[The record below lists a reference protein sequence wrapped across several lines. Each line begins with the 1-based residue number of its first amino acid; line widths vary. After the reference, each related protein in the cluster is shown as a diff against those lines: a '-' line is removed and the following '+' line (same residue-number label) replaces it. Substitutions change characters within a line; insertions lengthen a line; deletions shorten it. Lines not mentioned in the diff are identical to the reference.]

1 MEHLESI
8 PQPYEITNREREQAL
23 AAYLMMFATAAAG
36 LPLPFLNLVASFA
49 YYFFTKSTSR
59 FVRFHS
65 FQSLISQLPVSLMNG
80 VAVFWAFR
88 IIFSDASFSDL
99 YKGYLAVVV
108 LTNLVYVLFSLIAAI
123 KAYKGHMFYFVFFG
137 KVAYLKAF
145 DSRTEAQEGLVHQN
159 HPPRL

>member
-1 MEHLESI
+1 MEHLETI
-8 PQPYEITNREREQAL
+8 PQPYEITAKEREQGL

-36 LPLPFLNLVASFA
+36 LPLPFLNLLASFA
-49 YYFFTKSTSR
+49 YYYFTKSTSR

-65 FQSLISQLPVSLMNG
+65 YQSLISQIPVSLMNG

-88 IIFSDASFSDL
+88 ILFTDATFSDV

-108 LTNLVYVLFSLIAAI
+108 LTNFIYVLFSLIAAV
-123 KAYKGHMFYFVFFG
+123 KAYKGRMFYFVFFG
-137 KVAYLKAF
+137 KVAYLKSFAA
-145 DSRTEAQEGLVHQN
+145 RTEEEEALAYQN

>member
-1 MEHLESI
+1 MEHLETI
-8 PQPYEITNREREQAL
+8 PQPYEITTKEREQSL

-49 YYFFTKSTSR
+49 YYYFTKSTSR

-65 FQSLISQLPVSLMNG
+65 FQSLISQLPISLMNG
-80 VAVFWAFR
+80 VAVFWTFR
-88 IIFSDASFSDL
+88 ILFTEVVFSDM

-108 LTNLVYVLFSLIAAI
+108 LSNLVYVLFSLIAAI

-145 DSRTEAQEGLVHQN
+145 AGKSEAEESLMHQN
-159 HPPRL
+159 LPPRL